1 MSKRVLVTGGAGFI
15 GHAIIEYLL
24 ENTDFH
30 IISLDRLD
38 TSGTYQRLNDIFS
51 ADDRWKDRVDIIWHD
66 LKAPISGLIH
76 SHIGDIDIVLHLAA
90 GSHVDRSI
98 DFPLEF
104 LYDNCIGTANLLEYI
119 RLYQKDNI
127 KTILYFST
135 DEVFGPAPEGVF
147 YKEWD
152 RYNSGNPYSASKAA
166 AEEVCLSYHN
176 TYGLP
181 ILISHCMNV
190 FGKRQHPEKFFPL
203 IINKLLNKKRISIH
217 SDAKKEKSGSRF
229 YIHTDDVAEA
239 VVFLINKHASS
250 EVSSGDKFNITGSEE
265 ITNLEL
271 AQIISSYMN
280 LTLFYDMV
288 DFHSS
293 RPGHDLRYA
302 LCHEKMKALGWEAK
316 PLKKRIE
323 ETIDWYLEGKNKP
336 WLGMNK

>member
-1 MSKRVLVTGGAGFI
+1 MTKRVLVTGGAGFI

-24 ENTDFH
+24 EKTDYE
-30 IISLDRLD
+30 IVSLDRLD
-38 TSGTYQRLNDIFS
+38 TSGTYQRINDIIS
-51 ADDRWKDRVDIIWHD
+51 RNDDWRKRVTIIWHD
-66 LKAPISGLIH
+66 LKAPISGFIH
-76 SHIGDIDIVLHLAA
+76 SNIGKIDIVLHLAA

-104 LYDNCIGTANLLEYI
+104 LYDNCIGTANLLEYL
-119 RLYQKDNI
+119 RLYHRDHLE
-127 KTILYFST
+127 TVLYFST
-135 DEVFGPAPEGVF
+135 DEVFGPAPDGVF

-166 AEEVCLSYHN
+166 AEEVCLAYHN

-203 IINKLLNKKRISIH
+203 IINKLLNSETISIH
-217 SDAKKEKSGSRF
+217 ADAKKERSGSRF

-239 VVFLINKHASS
+239 VLFLLKLHSEHKIN
-250 EVSSGDKFNITGSEE
+250 SGDKFNITGSEE

-271 AQIISSYMN
+271 AQIISGYVG
-280 LTLFYDMV
+280 LPLKYEMV

-302 LCHEKMKALGWEAK
+302 LCHEKMKKLGWEAK

-323 ETIDWYLEGKNKP
+323 ETIDWYLESKNKA
-336 WLGMNK
+336 WLGESK